1 MVDYKHCQIVKT
13 ETGQYILSGAK
24 RTFGSLREL
33 MNFYQKEALR
43 SDGYTFQLTRC
54 CPPTLK
60 GQCEIHSAHTNLTNK
75 LKSGFKPVSILTP
88 VLVD

>member
-1 MVDYKHCQIVKT
+1 MQHESMVDYKHCQIVKT

-60 GQCEIHSAHTNLTNK
+60 GQREIHSTHTNLTLEN
-75 LKSGFKPVSILTP
+75 
-88 VLVD
+88 